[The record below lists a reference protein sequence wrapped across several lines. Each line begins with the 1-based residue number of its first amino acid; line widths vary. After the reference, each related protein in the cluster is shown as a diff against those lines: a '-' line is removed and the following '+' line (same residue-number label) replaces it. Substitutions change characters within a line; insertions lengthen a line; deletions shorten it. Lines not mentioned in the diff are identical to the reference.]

1 MTKLKFE
8 IIKNIGVLSESKN
21 GWVKEVNLVSWNGGE
36 PKYDIR
42 SWNSDHTRMGKGVTL
57 SAEEFSRLKNMS
69 VD

>member
-1 MTKLKFE
+1 MTELKFE